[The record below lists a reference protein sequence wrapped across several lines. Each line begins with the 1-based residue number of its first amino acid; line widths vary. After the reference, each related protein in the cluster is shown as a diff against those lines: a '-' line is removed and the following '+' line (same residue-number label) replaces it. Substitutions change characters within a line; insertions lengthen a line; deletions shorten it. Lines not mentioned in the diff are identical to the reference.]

1 MDKEGQPP
9 RKRKRIASRDR
20 GSEARGKVELSPE
33 MYSRAPSARSQTP
46 PHHHHGGREYYE
58 SLLARERRADKDGT
72 PESRDGYEWHRDS
85 YGISAP
91 ANAQTPPHYHGGG
104 DEYYDSVES
113 PPRRFAHTGGNAYGN
128 LATSY
133 APYLSRDRE
142 CTMGDHGPYSKHH
155 IFLAAYDAWLGGS
168 DLGLSDFKDAERYDM
183 DNRFVVRMIEHG
195 DEGRGGEG
203 LRRQMSGS

>member
-72 PESRDGYEWHRDS
+72 PESRDGYEWRRDS

-91 ANAQTPPHYHGGG
+91 ANGQTPQHYHGGG
-104 DEYYDSVES
+104 DEYYDLPES
-113 PPRRFAHTGGNAYGN
+113 PYRGDI
-128 LATSY
+128 LTSY
-133 APYLSRDRE
+133 APFLSKDHE
-142 CTMGDHGPYSKHH
+142 CSPGDHSPYSKHH
-155 IFLAAYDAWLGGS
+155 IFLAAYDAWLDG
-168 DLGLSDFKDAERYDM
+168 DEIGLSDFKGEEKDDI
-183 DNRFVVRMIEHG
+183 DNRFVIRMVEHG
-195 DEGRGGEG
+195 DEGRRGEG
-203 LRRQMSGS
+203 LRRQMGAS